1 MERRSSINIGD
12 AVPRQSRRGDAGQ
25 PPPHHRLRWTAA
37 RRNHLSASFSLPL
50 SFLLMPITFAA
61 NTDSGLGAGFMMGV
75 EEPRKGG
82 ERICAKEC
90 AGHGGMES
98 VITAYRLVVVP
109 HPQCWPHIF
118 SFTIFLYSF
127 TP

>member
-1 MERRSSINIGD
+1 MREERIDDGEDERSRREGEGKRGWSGGQ
-12 AVPRQSRRGDAGQ
+12 ASTSETRFRGRAGEVTPASRRLTTGCAGPRQE
-25 PPPHHRLRWTAA
+25 
-37 RRNHLSASFSLPL
+37 
-50 SFLLMPITFAA
+50 
-61 NTDSGLGAGFMMGV
+61 GFMMGV